1 MRVLCVGRHAYLSE
15 HLCRL
20 FGEVGAECEPAVGGP
35 EALRI
40 AARFEPHVVVC
51 DSDLVTPALL
61 VSWALEP
68 MLADVPVLAVTLT
81 HRPDDHATGASN
93 ELAAAVYL
101 PALQRAQVSSLL
113 SCLPRSQRV
122 APPPGW
128 SVSPADSS
136 AHTR

>member
-15 HLCRL
+15 HLCRV
-20 FGEVGAECEPAVGGP
+20 FGEVGAECEPAVGGA

-40 AARFEPHVVVC
+40 AARFEPHVAVC
-51 DSDLVTPALL
+51 DSDLITASLL
-61 VSWALEP
+61 GPWALDP
-68 MLADVPVLAVTLT
+68 VLADVPVLAVTLT
-81 HRPDDHATGASN
+81 HRPDDQPSVPCN

-113 SCLPRSQRV
+113 SCLPRSRGV
-122 APPPGW
+122 ALPPGW
-128 SVSPADSS
+128 SVSSADSS

>member
-1 MRVLCVGRHAYLSE
+1 MGRHAYLSE

-20 FGEVGAECEPAVGGP
+20 FGEAGAECQPAVGGA

-40 AARFEPHVVVC
+40 AARFEPHVIVC

-61 VSWALEP
+61 VPWALDP
-68 MLADVPVLAVTLT
+68 ALADVPVLAVTLT
-81 HRPDDHATGASN
+81 HRPDDQAATASN

-113 SCLPRSQRV
+113 SCLPRPRRV
-122 APPPGW
+122 APPLGW

-136 AHTR
+136 AQTR

>member
-20 FGEVGAECEPAVGGP
+20 FREAGAECEPAVGGA

-40 AARFEPHVVVC
+40 AARFEPDVAVC

-61 VSWALEP
+61 APWALDP
-68 MLADVPVLAVTLT
+68 VLAEVPVLAVTLT
-81 HRPDDHATGASN
+81 HRPDDQPAAAPN

-101 PALQRAQVSSLL
+101 PALQHVQMASLL
-113 SCLPRSQRV
+113 SCFPRSRGV
-122 APPPGW
+122 ALPHGW
-128 SVSPADSS
+128 SISPAEPS
-136 AHTR
+136 ARTR